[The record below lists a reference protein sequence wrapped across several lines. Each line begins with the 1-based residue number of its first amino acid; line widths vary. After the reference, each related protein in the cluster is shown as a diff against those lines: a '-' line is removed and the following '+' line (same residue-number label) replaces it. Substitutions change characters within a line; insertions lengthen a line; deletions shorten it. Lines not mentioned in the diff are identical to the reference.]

1 MEEVAATNDKA
12 AITSEAG
19 KPVSTSSPSDAPS
32 IGSKRPRSPDGQQD
46 QDGDDGWQTIE
57 RRPKKKAKK
66 TPKTDGSNYPAITFS
81 PQARLQSKIQ
91 ITHLRDLVLYIL
103 ADGAAPQWVQVRHRP
118 QFRKVVTVLVPGLEE
133 LMFKQEV
140 DLASYNPA
148 NDKNSGQA
156 ADRLLTSPD
165 DYYPRPLKSE
175 DLPQALRPF
184 SEMFNLLWPC
194 KATGDERQGRMHSP
208 ISTFLTAPIPKA
220 AEGKGKKGPKAVKDP
235 QGWKNVRTPITEFIL
250 TPEQYMENDFLVH
263 PSLLKPGQSLDS
275 LPDQEGWVHTKVDN
289 LKSGDVPESE
299 VQQGSITAGREVL
312 ALDCEMCMTGEK
324 EFSLTRISIVS
335 WDGSVVLDELVK
347 PEKQITD
354 YVTRFSGITKEM
366 LDPVTTT
373 LKDIQ
378 ERLVKLIAPR
388 TILVGHSLDSDMKA
402 LQMTHP
408 FVVDTSVIFP
418 HPRGPPFKQSLKFL
432 AQKYLDRAV
441 QKGDGTLAG
450 HDSIEDARTCLDLVK
465 KKCEKGKDWAAS
477 EASGESL
484 FKRLARA
491 GTAYRAQAGP
501 SATGGLA
508 TGKSTAAVDWG
519 DAKRSICNMADVVL
533 DGCKSDADVEAGI
546 LRAVRGDPDGAVV
559 KGGGVDFVWARM
571 RELEA
576 LQGWWN
582 RNRTNTGEA
591 AEEAAPPKQLEDLH
605 ITTRNN
611 PFATKTDTD
620 AKDSVFSNAVVDLEK
635 FTPAAH
641 PGEGQDSQRKPI
653 PAKSP
658 LEECLGNL
666 ADRLKRIYDGLP
678 PCTAFI
684 VLSGSGDPRE
694 MSRLQAMH
702 TQWKKEYNTPGKKW
716 DQLSVKW
723 TDNEEQALKKA
734 ARDAREGIAFVGV
747 S

>member
-1 MEEVAATNDKA
+1 MEEVAA
-12 AITSEAG
+12 ISEAH
-19 KPVSTSSPSDAPS
+19 KPASTSSRSDAPS
-32 IGSKRPRSPDGQQD
+32 VGSKRPRSSDGPQD
-46 QDGDDGWQTIE
+46 QCGDDGWHTIE
-57 RRPKKKAKK
+57 RRPKKKPKK
-66 TPKTDGSNYPAITFS
+66 APKSDGSNYPSITFS
-81 PQARLQSKIQ
+81 SQARLQSKIH
-91 ITHLRDLVLYIL
+91 ITHLRDLILYIL
-103 ADGAAPQWVQVRHRP
+103 ADGTAPQWVSVRHRP
-118 QFRKVVTVLVPGLEE
+118 QFRKVVTILVPGLEE
-133 LMFKQEV
+133 LMFKQKV
-140 DLASYNPA
+140 DFASYNSVNGKDP
-148 NDKNSGQA
+148 GQA
-156 ADRLLTSPD
+156 ADRLSTSPD

-175 DLPQALRPF
+175 NLPKALRPF
-184 SEMFNLLWPC
+184 SEIFTHLWPC
-194 KATGDERQGRMHSP
+194 RATGDDRQGRMHSP
-208 ISTFLTAPIPKA
+208 ISTFLTAPLPKA
-220 AEGKGKKGPKAVKDP
+220 AEDKNKKGPKPIKDP
-235 QGWKNVRTPITEFIL
+235 QGWKNVRTRITEFIL
-250 TPEQYMENDFLVH
+250 TPEQYIENGFFVH
-263 PSLLKPGQSLDS
+263 PSQLKPDQSRDS
-275 LPDQEGWVHTKVDN
+275 LPEQEGWVHTNVDN

-299 VQQGSITAGREVL
+299 VQHGSITAGREVL

-347 PEKQITD
+347 PDKPITD

-378 ERLVKLIAPR
+378 DRLWELITPR

-408 FVVDTSVIFP
+408 FVVDTSVLFP
-418 HPRGPPFKQSLKFL
+418 HQRGPPFKQSLKFL

-465 KKCEKGKDWAAS
+465 KKCEKGKAWAAG
-477 EASGESL
+477 EASGENL

-501 SATGGLA
+501 SATGGVVF
-508 TGKSTAAVDWG
+508 GKSTAAVDWG
-519 DAKRSICNMADVVL
+519 DAKRSPCNMAEVVL
-533 DGCKSDADVEAGI
+533 DGCNSDADVEAGV
-546 LRAVRGDPDGAVV
+546 LRAVQGDPDGAVV

-582 RNRTNTGEA
+582 RNRTDAGVAT
-591 AEEAAPPKQLEDLH
+591 EEAAPPKQLENLH

-611 PFATKTDTD
+611 PFATTKNTD
-620 AKDSVFSNAVVDLEK
+620 AKDSIFSNAVVDLEK
-635 FTPAAH
+635 FTPTAN
-641 PGEGQDSQRKPI
+641 PCEGQNSQQNATPTNF
-653 PAKSP
+653 P

-666 ADRLKRIYDGLP
+666 ANRLRRIYDGLP

-694 MSRLQAMH
+694 MSRLQALH
-702 TQWKKEYNTPGKKW
+702 TQWKREYNTPGMKW

-723 TDNEEQALKKA
+723 TDQEEQALKKA
-734 ARDAREGIAFVGV
+734 ARDAREGIAFIGV
-747 S
+747 A